1 MSVTGLE
8 SAAQD
13 TAAGE
18 GALDA
23 DAAKIQGR
31 SQWQLTWRRLR
42 RDKVAMAS
50 LVVIL
55 VIIALAIAAPLFVS
69 ITHHPPNVAYPNTG
83 EDAAG
88 DPGGPGGARAP
99 PGSGSAP
106 TAPAATCSSGSST
119 ARASRC
125 SWASSPPGSAWWRG
139 W

>member
-8 SAAQD
+8 FAGSE
-13 TAAGE
+13 TAASE

-42 RDKVAMAS
+42 RDKVAMGS
-50 LVVIL
+50 LVVIV

-69 ITHHPPNVAYPNTG
+69 ITHHPPNIAYPNTG

-88 DPGGPGGARAP
+88 NPAGPGP

-106 TAPAATCSSGSST
+106 TAPAATCSSASST
-119 ARASRC
+119 ARVSRC
-125 SWASSPPGSAWWRG
+125 SWASSPPGSAWWRV
-139 W
+139 WPSA

>member
-8 SAAQD
+8 FAGQE
-13 TAAGE
+13 TAASE

-42 RDKVAMAS
+42 RDKVAMGS

-69 ITHHPPNVAYPNTG
+69 ITHHPPNIAYPNTG

-88 DPGGPGGARAP
+88 NPVEIGRAHV
-99 PGSGSAP
+99 
-106 TAPAATCSSGSST
+106 
-119 ARASRC
+119 
-125 SWASSPPGSAWWRG
+125 
-139 W
+139 

>member
-8 SAAQD
+8 FAGQE
-13 TAAGE
+13 TAASE

-42 RDKVAMAS
+42 RDKVAMGS

-69 ITHHPPNVAYPNTG
+69 ITHHPPNIAYPNTG

-88 DPGGPGGARAP
+88 NPVGPGP

-106 TAPAATCSSGSST
+106 TAPAVTCSSGSST
-119 ARASRC
+119 ARVSRC
-125 SWASSPPGSAWWRG
+125 SWASSPPGSAWWRV
-139 W
+139 WPSA